1 MPVTVEC
8 RQDHV
13 RISGDVELEM
23 RLPAPAD
30 MERDIEYRV
39 RLSDGMEVTASLD
52 SHGDTWFA
60 VRRHGPGKIVIGD
73 PGETSSFDYS
83 GDVEAAEIEP
93 LYEVARFD
101 ADPSLADMPADEL
114 AARYFQDLDIDPD
127 AEAATT
133 KALIGEVE
141 RRGLSI
147 TDLSDAW
154 DKLSAEEA
162 RLAEV
167 Y

>member
-13 RISGDVELEM
+13 RISGDVELET

-30 MERDIEYRV
+30 LEREIEYRV

-83 GDVEAAEIEP
+83 GDVEAAEI
-93 LYEVARFD
+93 
-101 ADPSLADMPADEL
+101 PSTWSG
-114 AARYFQDLDIDPD
+114 
-127 AEAATT
+127 ATS
-133 KALIGEVE
+133 IGAPSSPGVRSETTHQE
-141 RRGLSI
+141 RPS
-147 TDLSDAW
+147 
-154 DKLSAEEA
+154 SA
-162 RLAEV
+162 
-167 Y
+167 